1 MRKTILISLAIFLI
15 VIVGCVGIAIAVF
28 TARSVVLPN
37 PARAARQES
46 AAAQVTTRQPTPTAI
61 VVAAPTP
68 APQITPLPADIISQ
82 ADAEELLLVNLYK
95 RVNPS
100 VVNIEVILG
109 NFQHPTLPD
118 GTQPPQ
124 PTPDPN
130 APPDEQFS
138 PFFNPQGQ
146 GSGFV
151 YDKNGYI
158 ITNNHVVE
166 DATKITVTFFDG
178 VQAEAEVVG
187 TDADS
192 DLAVI
197 KVDVPPAELTPV
209 TWGDS
214 DAIQVGQRAVA
225 IGNPFGLVGTLTTGI
240 ISAKGRSLPSLNGI
254 FRIPEI
260 IQTDA
265 AVNPGNSGGPL
276 LDSHGEVIGVVS
288 AIVPRQLG
296 NGERSFLGVGF
307 AIPGNL
313 AKKVIPGLIENGKY
327 EHPWLGISGT
337 SMTPELAEAMGL
349 SPAQHGALIA
359 QVYPDSPAGKARL
372 RGGDEPFTTADGAR
386 TVIGGD
392 VIVAADDEPVITFDD
407 LISFLSRKGDVGKT
421 VTLTIIRDGETQKV
435 DVTLQ
440 PRPSRDELFRP

>member
-1 MRKTILISLAIFLI
+1 MRKTKLISLAVFLI
-15 VIVGCVGIAIAVF
+15 VIVGCVGIAAL
-28 TARSVVLPN
+28 VLPARTATFSKISFAQQQ
-37 PARAARQES
+37 PAEIAARP
-46 AAAQVTTRQPTPTAI
+46 QPTAVQIAPPD
-61 VVAAPTP
+61 AASQ
-68 APQITPLPADIISQ
+68 ATPLPADIISQ
-82 ADAEELLLVNLYK
+82 ADAEEMLLVNLYK

-109 NFQHPTLPD
+109 NFQHPAVPD
-118 GTQPPQ
+118 GPQPQPPDNA
-124 PTPDPN
+124 DPN
-130 APPDEQFS
+130 APEEQFS

-178 VQAEAEVVG
+178 VQADAEVVG

-197 KVDVPPAELTPV
+197 KVDVPPSELTPV
-209 TWGDS
+209 VWGDS
-214 DAIQVGQRAVA
+214 DAIEVGQRAVA

-276 LDSHGEVIGVVS
+276 LDSRGEVVGVVS

-296 NGERSFLGVGF
+296 TGERSFLGVGF

-313 AKKVIPGLIENGKY
+313 ARKVVPGLIENGKY
-327 EHPWLGISGT
+327 EHPWVGVSGN
-337 SMTPELAEAMGL
+337 SLTPEIAEAMGL
-349 SPAQHGALIA
+349 SPDQHGALVA

-372 RGGDEPFTTADGAR
+372 RGGEETFVTADGAR
-386 TVIGGD
+386 TIIGGD
-392 VIVAADDEPVITFDD
+392 VIIAADDEPIVTFDD
-407 LISFLSRKGDVGKT
+407 LISFLSRKGEVGKT
-421 VTLTIIRDGETQKV
+421 ITLTILRDGKTKQV

-440 PRPSRDELFRP
+440 PRPSQDKLFRP

>member
-15 VIVGCVGIAIAVF
+15 VIVGCIGIAAAMLP
-28 TARSVVLPN
+28 ARSVVF
-37 PARAARQES
+37 S
-46 AAAQVTTRQPTPTAI
+46 KITYAQQQPVAETSMQQTPTATAI
-61 VVAAPTP
+61 VMVSSVPV
-68 APQITPLPADIISQ
+68 PQATPLPDTIISQ
-82 ADAEELLLVNLYK
+82 ADAEEILLVNLYK

-100 VVNIEVILG
+100 VVNINVILG
-109 NFQHPTLPD
+109 EFQHPVVPD
-118 GTQPPQ
+118 GPQ
-124 PTPDPN
+124 PEQPNPKTPE
-130 APPDEQFS
+130 EQFS

-166 DATKITVTFFDG
+166 NATKITVIFFDG
-178 VQAEAEVVG
+178 TQADAEVVG

-197 KVDVPPAELTPV
+197 KVDVPPTELVPV
-209 TWGDS
+209 AWGDS
-214 DAIQVGQRAVA
+214 DAIEVGQRAVA

-240 ISAKGRSLPSLNGI
+240 ISAKGRSLPSLDGF

-276 LDSHGEVIGVVS
+276 LNSHGEVIGVVS

-296 NGERSFLGVGF
+296 TGERSFLGVGF

-313 AKKVIPGLIENGKY
+313 AKKVVPALIENGKY
-327 EHPWLGISGT
+327 DHPWVGISGN
-337 SMTPELAEAMGL
+337 SMTPEIAEAMGL
-349 SPAQHGALIA
+349 SPDQHGALVA
-359 QVYPDSPAGKARL
+359 QVYPDSPAGKAGL
-372 RGGDEPFTTADGAR
+372 RGGEEVFTTAEGAR
-386 TVIGGD
+386 TQIGGD
-392 VIVAADDEPVITFDD
+392 VIVAANGEPIVTFDD
-407 LISFLSRKGDVGKT
+407 LISFLSRKGEVGAT
-421 VTLTIIRDGETQKV
+421 ITLTIIRDGKTEQV
-435 DVTLQ
+435 DLTLQ
-440 PRPSRDELFRP
+440 PRPSREELFRP

>member
-1 MRKTILISLAIFLI
+1 MRKIILISLSIFVI
-15 VIVGCVGIAIAVF
+15 VIIGCVGIAAALLP
-28 TARSVVLPN
+28 ARSVVFSKITDT
-37 PARAARQES
+37 RAQAAAVS
-46 AAAQVTTRQPTPTAI
+46 AAQPTPTAI
-61 VVAAPTP
+61 VVLSPATP
-68 APQITPLPADIISQ
+68 PPVTPVPADIISQ
-82 ADAEELLLVNLYK
+82 ADAEEMLLVNLYK

-100 VVNIEVILG
+100 VVNIEVVLG

-118 GTQPPQ
+118 GSKPPQ

-178 VQAEAEVVG
+178 VQTEAEVVG

-197 KVDVPPAELTPV
+197 KVDVPPAELVPV
-209 TWGDS
+209 VWGDS
-214 DAIQVGQRAVA
+214 DAIEVGQRAVA

-296 NGERSFLGVGF
+296 SGERSFLGVGF

-313 AKKVIPGLIENGKY
+313 AKKVVPGLIENGKY
-327 EHPWLGISGT
+327 EHPWVGISGS
-337 SMTPELAEAMGL
+337 SMTPEIAEAMGL
-349 SPAQHGALIA
+349 SPDQHGALIA
-359 QVYPDSPAGKARL
+359 QVYPDSPAGKGGL
-372 RGGDEPFTTADGAR
+372 RGGTEAFTTGDGAR
-386 TVIGGD
+386 TQIGGD
-392 VIVAADDEPVITFDD
+392 VIIAADDEPIVTFDD
-407 LISFLSRKGDVGKT
+407 LISFLSRKGEVGKT
-421 VTLTIIRDGETQKV
+421 ITLTIIRNGETKQV

-440 PRPSRDELFRP
+440 PRPSREELFRP